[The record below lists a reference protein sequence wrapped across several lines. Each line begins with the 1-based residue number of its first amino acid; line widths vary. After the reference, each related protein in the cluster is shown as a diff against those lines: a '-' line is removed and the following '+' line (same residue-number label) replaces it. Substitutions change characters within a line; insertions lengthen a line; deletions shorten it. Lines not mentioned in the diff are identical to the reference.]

1 MVENFAAKLNEYA
14 ELLIKVGMNLQKGQ
28 TAIIRPSVD
37 CAEFARMLVENAY
50 KAGARDVIVE
60 WSDTK
65 MDRLRYMYAEDQV
78 FDEVRDYTVAKYA
91 YLESVRAATLGVS
104 MPDPDAMLGVD
115 PVRATRAQRALG
127 AKIANYRK
135 LQTSGGWQWC
145 GACYVSPAWAK
156 KVFPE
161 LAEDEAVDKLWD
173 AVFSA
178 VCVTGDG
185 TSVEKWREKTAK
197 GKARIAK
204 LDEYNFKY
212 LHYKNS
218 IGTDVMVELPENHYW
233 AGCAEKTD
241 EGISFVPNVPTEE
254 VFTVPKRD
262 GVNGTLVS
270 ALPLNARGG
279 TIENFRFVLKD
290 GKIVEAT
297 AEKGED
303 ILLSMLDTDEGA
315 RYLGEAALVAYDS
328 PISNL
333 GILFHNT
340 LFDENVACHF
350 AFGRCYPC
358 VKGAEK
364 LPAEEQLKLGMN
376 QSLIHCDFMIGTPD
390 LSITGIKADG
400 TKIPVFVDGN
410 FAF

>member
-1 MVENFAAKLNEYA
+1 MVENFEKKLNEYA
-14 ELLIKVGMNLQKGQ
+14 ELLVKVGMNLRKGQ

-37 CAEFARMLVENAY
+37 CAEFARMVVENAY
-50 KAGARDVIVE
+50 KAGAREVIVE
-60 WSDTK
+60 WSDSTMNK
-65 MDRLRYMYAEDQV
+65 LKFQYADDAI
-78 FDEVRDYTVAKYA
+78 FDEVREYTVEQYK
-91 YLESVRAATLGVS
+91 YLESVRAATLGIG
-104 MPDPDAMLGVD
+104 MPDPDAMVGID
-115 PVRATRAQRALG
+115 PMKSQRASRAL
-127 AKIANYRK
+127 AARIENYRK

-161 LAEDEAVDKLWD
+161 LPVDEAVDKLWD

-197 GKARIAK
+197 GRARIAK
-204 LDEYNFKY
+204 LDEFNFKY
-212 LHYKNS
+212 LIYKNS
-218 IGTDVMVELPENHYW
+218 IGTDLTVELPENHYW

-241 EGISFVPNVPTEE
+241 EGVSFVPNIPTEE
-254 VFTVPKRD
+254 VFTCPKRD
-262 GVNGTLVS
+262 GVNGTIVS
-270 ALPLNARGG
+270 SLPLSTGAGL
-279 TIENFRFVLKD
+279 IENFKFTLKD

-333 GILFHNT
+333 GILFYNV

-350 AFGRCYPC
+350 AFGRSYPC

-364 LPAEEQLKLGMN
+364 LPREEQLKLGMN
-376 QSLIHCDFMIGTPD
+376 QSLVHCDFMIGTSD
-390 LSITGIKADG
+390 LNITGVQADG
-400 TKIPVFVDGN
+400 TEIPVFIDGN